1 MCGEPRVKVLVVG
14 FPRGSILS
22 RCDDGHTKRQQV
34 AAEVGGDGVGR
45 IMDTQQ
51 QQIEHAGQRLY
62 GIAVFQSVVG
72 SDN

>member
-1 MCGEPRVKVLVVG
+1 
-14 FPRGSILS
+14 
-22 RCDDGHTKRQQV
+22 
-34 AAEVGGDGVGR
+34 
-45 IMDTQQ
+45 MDTQQ